1 MNNTIVKG
9 KIRNQKRKDA
19 LVILSFLMPNLIGF
33 LVFTLIPV
41 FATAFLSFTKWDL
54 LGEIQLVGF
63 NNYAQLLTS
72 KRFGQAMANT
82 MYYTIGTVPLSIFL
96 ALCLSVLMNRK
107 IRGIYLYRT
116 IYYLPVVSSGVAIAL
131 LWKFIYADNVGLL
144 ATVLRMVGL
153 ESPKWITSTRWSM
166 TSIIIMSIWK
176 GLGGTIVLLL
186 AGLQG
191 ISPTYYEAAR
201 IDGANGCQ
209 QFFHITIPMIT
220 PTLFFQV
227 IMSIIGSFQVFEQTA
242 ILTEGGP
249 GFSSTSIVY
258 YIYTTGFQDL
268 KFGYACAMSM
278 VLFLII
284 LVITVLQW
292 IGQKKWVTY
301 DAY

>member
-1 MNNTIVKG
+1 MDTAIVKG
-9 KIRNQKRKDA
+9 KIRSQKRKDA
-19 LVILSFLMPNLIGF
+19 LVVLSFLLPNLIGF

-63 NNYAQLLTS
+63 ENYAKLLSS

-82 MYYTIGTVPLSIFL
+82 LYYTVGTVPLSIFL

-144 ATVLRMVGL
+144 ATVFRMLGL

-191 ISPTYYEAAR
+191 ISPSYYEAAR

-209 QFFHITIPMIT
+209 QFFRITIPMIT

-278 VLFLII
+278 ILFLII